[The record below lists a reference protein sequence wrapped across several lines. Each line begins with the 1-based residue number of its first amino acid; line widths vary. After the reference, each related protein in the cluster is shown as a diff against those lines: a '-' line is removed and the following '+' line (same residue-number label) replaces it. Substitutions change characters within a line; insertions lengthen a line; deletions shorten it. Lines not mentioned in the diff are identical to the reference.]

1 MKTTTK
7 LSLVAIFAAGLLAT
21 MGSGAA
27 QAAKPQHQAT
37 ACTAQPGDLD
47 ALFCA
52 PAPAAAPPHH
62 PHGKK

>member
-1 MKTTTK
+1 MKTTTQ
-7 LSLVAIFAAGLLAT
+7 LSLVAIFAIGVLAA
-21 MGSGAA
+21 MGIGAA
-27 QAAKPQHQAT
+27 QAAKHQPHAAT

-52 PAPAAAPPHH
+52 PAPAAPPPH